1 MTRKNKPEVKRQ
13 TEHPEGYPTGT
24 VLEEFWDGSKEI
36 TYPDGAKEFVDAK
49 GKSLAKPQITDAQI
63 EAWKKMPDDEALKE
77 GLKIFRME
85 NMDIPEARLK
95 LEVLK
100 FLCEIRGV
108 HVQQSQ
114 TQNIVAIKISVVDL
128 PPGIKVIDTRR
139 QIE

>member
-1 MTRKNKPEVKRQ
+1 MTHKKPEIKRHTQ
-13 TEHPEGYPTGT
+13 HPEGYPTGT

-36 TYPDGAKEFVDAK
+36 TYPDSTKEFIDAT
-49 GKSLAKPQITDAQI
+49 GKSLTKLNITETQI

-77 GLKIFRME
+77 GLKLFRME
-85 NMDIPEARLK
+85 NVDVPEGRLR